1 VLTKQEKP
9 PAVRDLYGVGARG
22 VRTVH
27 TAKAAGRSSV
37 MCSMVRFSGFG
48 SRSISSA
55 LLLVAVGAIAA
66 CSSAGDSTTSG
77 TTLFGAGSSAAATA
91 AATSAPA
98 ASGTSGLSFVRAGC
112 QTPAADAGADAVTCF
127 AWQSVGD
134 TAEDTTSDDLSPR
147 GYGPTD
153 LAAAYD
159 VPTSLAPNATVAVVD
174 AMDDP
179 NAEADLAVYRTK
191 FGLPACTTANGCF
204 TKVGQ
209 SGGPDLPA
217 ADSGWAVEIALD
229 LDMVSALCPS
239 CSIVLVEATQAT
251 SSSLGVAENTA
262 ASFHPVAISNS
273 WGGGESTSD
282 PQMDVAY
289 FDHPGVFITVS
300 AGDEGYGAAYPATSA
315 HVTAVGGTS
324 LSLSSA
330 TSRGWTESAW
340 SSGGSGCS
348 AYTAK
353 PSFQTDTGC
362 KTRMAADVSAVADP
376 QTGVA
381 FYTTYGGT
389 AAGAQGWLVAG
400 GTSVASP
407 VVAALFART
416 GLAAR
421 ATNAFSYAHP
431 GAFND
436 VTSGSNGS
444 CGTYAC
450 NAGTGYD
457 GPTGNGTPDGAAILA
472 QLEATDAGAADG
484 GTADA
489 GRGTTAGTGTGTAT
503 GGGAPTQGDGGA
515 DSCSHDVC
523 STGDKL
529 TRLCSTCAH
538 AICEADSYC
547 CLAEWD
553 AVCVGEVASVCEQRC
568 D

>member
-1 VLTKQEKP
+1 M
-9 PAVRDLYGVGARG
+9 
-22 VRTVH
+22 VH
-27 TAKAAGRSSV
+27 
-37 MCSMVRFSGFG
+37 FSGFG
-48 SRSISSA
+48 SRSITSA
-55 LLLVAVGAIAA
+55 LVLVTVGAIAA
-66 CSSAGDSTTSG
+66 CSSGGDSTTSG
-77 TTLFGAGSSAAATA
+77 TTLFGAGSTA
-91 AATSAPA
+91 AASSAPA
-98 ASGTSGLSFVRAGC
+98 ATGTSGLSFVRAGC
-112 QTPAADAGADAVTCF
+112 QTPPTDAGADAVKCF
-127 AWQSVGD
+127 AYRSVGD
-134 TAEDTTSDDLSPR
+134 TAEDTTSDGLSPR

-153 LAAAYD
+153 LAAAYN
-159 VPTSLAPNATVAVVD
+159 VPASLAPNATVAIVD

-209 SGGPDLPA
+209 SGGTDLPA

-262 ASFHPVAISNS
+262 ASFRPVAISNS
-273 WGGGESTSD
+273 WGGSESTSD

-289 FDHPGVFITVS
+289 FNHPGVFITAS
-300 AGDEGYGAAYPATSA
+300 AGDDGYDAAYPATSA
-315 HVTAVGGTS
+315 YVTAVGGTS

-389 AAGAQGWLVAG
+389 STGANGWLVAG

-416 GLAAR
+416 GLATR

-431 GAFND
+431 AAFND
-436 VTSGSNGS
+436 VTGGSNGS

-450 NAGTGYD
+450 NAGAGYD
-457 GPTGNGTPDGAAILA
+457 GPTGNGTPNGAAILA
-472 QLEATDAGAADG
+472 QLEATDAGAGGTSGTTGASDAG
-484 GTADA
+484 TDSGTADA
-489 GRGTTAGTGTGTAT
+489 GRGTTSGTGAGTAT
-503 GGGAPTQGDGGA
+503 DGGA

-523 STGDKL
+523 SAGDKL

-553 AVCVGEVASVCEQRC
+553 AVCVGEVATVCEQRC

>member
-1 VLTKQEKP
+1 
-9 PAVRDLYGVGARG
+9 
-22 VRTVH
+22 
-27 TAKAAGRSSV
+27 
-37 MCSMVRFSGFG
+37 MVRFSV
-48 SRSISSA
+48 SRPRSFSTA
-55 LLLVAVGAIAA
+55 FVLAAVGALAA
-66 CSSAGDSTTSG
+66 CGSAGDSTTSG
-77 TTLFGAGSSAAATA
+77 TTVFGASSTGAASSATA
-91 AATSAPA
+91 AS
-98 ASGTSGLSFVRAGC
+98 SGTSGLSFVRAGC
-112 QTPAADAGADAVTCF
+112 QTPAASAGADAVTCF

-134 TAEDTTSDDLSPR
+134 TAQDTTSDGLSPR

-153 LAAAYD
+153 LASAYD
-159 VPTSLAPNATVAVVD
+159 VPSGLAPDATVAIVD

-179 NAEADLAVYRTK
+179 NAEADLAVYRAK

-217 ADSGWAVEIALD
+217 ADAGWAVEIALD

-239 CSIVLVEATQAT
+239 CSIVLVESSQAT
-251 SSSLGVAENTA
+251 SSSLGIAENTA
-262 ASFHPVAISNS
+262 ASFRPVAISNS
-273 WGGGESTSD
+273 WGGGESSSD
-282 PQMDVAY
+282 AQQDIAY
-289 FDHPGVFITVS
+289 FNHPGIFITVS
-300 AGDEGYGAAYPATSA
+300 AGDNGYGAAYPATSA
-315 HVTAVGGTS
+315 YVTAVGGTS
-324 LSLSSA
+324 LTLSSA
-330 TSRGWTESAW
+330 TSRGWAESAW
-340 SSGGSGCS
+340 TSGGSGCS

-362 KTRMAADVSAVADP
+362 KTRMAADVSAVGDP

-389 AAGAQGWLVAG
+389 SSGASGWLVAG

-416 GLAAR
+416 GLAKL

-431 GAFND
+431 GAFHD

-450 NAGTGYD
+450 NAGAGYD

-472 QLEATDAGAADG
+472 ALETTSAADAGAGTATGTTGDAGSADSG
-484 GTADA
+484 TADAGTADA
-489 GRGTTAGTGTGTAT
+489 GRGTTSGTGAGAAAD
-503 GGGAPTQGDGGA
+503 GGAASEGDGGA
-515 DSCSHDVC
+515 DSCAHDVC
-523 STGDKL
+523 STGAKL